1 MTIYIKNH
9 DFHYELENLC
19 RIFFPNEKI
28 SIIKDQ
34 MPDAASSFWA
44 LAYLEP
50 SEKHIRLYAVVYQ
63 DGQKIEQEACV
74 SGETPDLEK
83 ECERELAVL
92 LFTLLTKLTQITP
105 TWGILTGVRPIKL
118 MRRLTS
124 ELGETGAKAYFRDKL
139 LVSQN
144 KTELAAITMEA
155 EQKLLSLS
163 RKESYSLYVS
173 IPFCPTRCSYCSF
186 VSQTIERAH
195 KMIPEYVAR
204 LCEELEKTAQIAHE
218 LNLRLESVYIG
229 GGTPT
234 TLTWEQMELLLRTI
248 RRNFDFSCCREFTVE
263 AGRPDTITPE
273 KLKAM
278 KRYGV
283 DRISINPQTLNDG
296 VLELIGRKHSA
307 RQTIDAFKLARKE
320 GFHHINMDLI
330 AGLPGDSLTSFQNT
344 IQGIC
349 QLDPESVTIHTLAMK
364 KSSKL
369 AMEGKKLYKDECLEA
384 AQMLDYASEVLLS
397 RQYAPYYLY
406 RQSKMVGNLENV
418 GWAKPG
424 FESFYNVYVMDETHT
439 ILACG
444 AGAVTKLKQP
454 QGDYL
459 ERVFNFKYPYEY
471 LSRFQEMLERKNQVR
486 QFYDQFC

>member
-50 SEKHIRLYAVVYQ
+50 SEKYVRLYAAVYR

-144 KTELAAITMEA
+144 KTELAAITMKA

-195 KMIPEYVAR
+195 KMIPEYVAH

-369 AMEGKKLYKDECLEA
+369 TMEGKKLYRDECLEA

-486 QFYDQFC
+486 RFYDQFC

>member
-50 SEKHIRLYAVVYQ
+50 SEKHIRLYAAVYQ
-63 DGQKIEQEACV
+63 DGQNIEQEACV

-369 AMEGKKLYKDECLEA
+369 TMEGKKLYRDECLEA
-384 AQMLDYASEVLLS
+384 AQMLDYAGEVLLS